1 MFPFC
6 NLIRVECKQVV
17 CLVSYCSFLSL
28 RDIFYWFIA
37 SKYWIQGKIFFVKIY
52 NYALNHI
59 IYIQIYGVNISITL
73 FLCRFFFVF
82 FLIILFYVPSLFL
95 FYKMSRL
102 LKTYICIHISN
113 ENVCFSQVV
122 NPSIAQIKMFS
133 VGKNV
138 FNNFFL
144 TIQILRNISLIV
156 FKKNKTT

>member
-52 NYALNHI
+52 NYALIHI

-73 FLCRFFFVF
+73 FLCCCCFFFLYFVSCPQ
-82 FLIILFYVPSLFL
+82 LIPILQ
-95 FYKMSRL
+95 
-102 LKTYICIHISN
+102 N
-113 ENVCFSQVV
+113 EQVTQDLYLH
-122 NPSIAQIKMFS
+122 SHF
-133 VGKNV
+133 
-138 FNNFFL
+138 
-144 TIQILRNISLIV
+144 
-156 FKKNKTT
+156 